1 MTAKVT
7 GQRAASSPRAARGDG
22 GAVGTGT
29 SGAGAAIRGL
39 PRRRGWEAA
48 AGLGGSGGG
57 PRARVG
63 RGAPSLSWETL
74 GALGRARPRRGL
86 SERHLLGW

>member
-7 GQRAASSPRAARGDG
+7 GQRAASSPRVARGDG
-22 GAVGTGT
+22 GALGTGT
-29 SGAGAAIRGL
+29 SGSGAAIRGL

-57 PRARVG
+57 PRARVR
-63 RGAPSLSWETL
+63 RG
-74 GALGRARPRRGL
+74 RPRSPGRLYG
-86 SERHLLGW
+86 R